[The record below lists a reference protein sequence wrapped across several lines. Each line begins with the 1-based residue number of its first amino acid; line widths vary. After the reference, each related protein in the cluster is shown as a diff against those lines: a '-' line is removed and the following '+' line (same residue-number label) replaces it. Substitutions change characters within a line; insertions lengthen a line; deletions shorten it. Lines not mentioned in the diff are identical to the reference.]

1 MRSIVLLALAVIA
14 PAAASAQRT
23 PTAAEIAASLTRGIH
38 VVPAAPSV
46 SLNVDFDSGSAV
58 VTPAAARVLDA
69 LATALKTPALASDR
83 FRIEGHTDTVGSDAL
98 NQALSQRRAVAVA
111 DYLAERWQIDRAR
124 LRPAGLGKA
133 GLLVPTPDQTP
144 EQRNRRVLVVNI
156 AG

>member
-1 MRSIVLLALAVIA
+1 
-14 PAAASAQRT
+14 
-23 PTAAEIAASLTRGIH
+23 
-38 VVPAAPSV
+38 
-46 SLNVDFDSGSAV
+46 
-58 VTPAAARVLDA
+58 VLDE

-83 FRIEGHTDTVGSDAL
+83 FRIEGHTDTVGSDVL

-124 LRPAGLGKA
+124 LRPEGLGKA
-133 GLLVPTPDQTP
+133 GQLVPTPDQTP